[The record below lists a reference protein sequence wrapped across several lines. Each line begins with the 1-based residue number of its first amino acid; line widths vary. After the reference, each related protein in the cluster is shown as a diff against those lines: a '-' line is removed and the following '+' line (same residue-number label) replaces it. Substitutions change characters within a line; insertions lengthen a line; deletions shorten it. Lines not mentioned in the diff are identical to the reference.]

1 MTPTSVANRR
11 KHLLLRIGFL
21 IASAWPAAAVAQVSE
36 CMPPATLPP
45 IHPELPTADQPSR
58 QAPIGGYTLAVTWTP
73 RFCRESGTKPSA
85 RFECGTTAGG
95 RFGFVLHGLWPDGIG
110 DTWPQYCTTTPLLPP
125 KIIKGALCTT
135 PSAQLLQHEWAKH
148 GTCMAGYDPARYF
161 RLSTGLYAKLRFPD
175 MKALAAIGTTNAGD
189 LAQAMATMNAGLRA
203 DGMRITTDRQGWLD
217 EIWICLDKAFAYT
230 RCPAHQGGVS
240 PTSPIRIAPVT
251 P

>member
-1 MTPTSVANRR
+1 MPQSTVPRR
-11 KHLLLRIGFL
+11 RRPAAARIGLLLAL
-21 IASAWPAAAVAQVSE
+21 AWPVGAVAQVSE
-36 CMPPATLPP
+36 CSPPTTPQP
-45 IHPELPTADQPSR
+45 IHPELPSADQPAR
-58 QAPIGGYTLAVTWTP
+58 IVPVGGYTLAITWTP
-73 RFCRESGTKPSA
+73 RFCRESGAKPGT
-85 RFECGTTAGG
+85 RFECGDSAGG

-110 DTWPQYCTTTPLLPP
+110 ETWPQYCRTTPLLPP
-125 KIIKGALCTT
+125 RVIRGAICTT

-175 MKALAAIGTTNAGD
+175 MNALAATTMNAGD
-189 LAQAMATMNAGLRA
+189 MAQAMAKLNPGLRA

-217 EIWICLDKAFAYT
+217 ELWICLDKAFAYA

-240 PTSPIRIAPVT
+240 PTTSIRIEPVK